1 MIRSSLFFVL
11 TILSFYSFSQGG
23 VACAEMAPI
32 CTDVGLNFTANAGID
47 QAGTTDPGNDY
58 DCLISQPNPTWYYF
72 QIATDG
78 DIIMELSADQDI
90 DYAIW
95 GPFSTLS
102 VAQSACNSM
111 GDQSPP
117 NPDNGNIVDCSFSP
131 TEVETPII
139 TGAITGE
146 VYVMLI
152 TNYAGVVQDIAL
164 SQTGGSGSTDC
175 NIVTNPPCSIS
186 AFNANPSGCDFTTN
200 TYSVSGVI
208 EYTSA
213 PTAGS
218 LVVEDCNGNT
228 TVVDNFPFAASP
240 QNFSLTGLVSD
251 GLPCDVEV
259 YFTADPTCS
268 QQYNYTAPVCVNN
281 CPAYDLFASSPP
293 EACGNQQ
300 YFLEIQ
306 NSACDGTVNFEVSGD
321 YGTFPSEIS
330 WYVTSNLTGN
340 QVASGSGGA
349 AGGTFNVAVG
359 PIDPNIEG
367 TIFNLVVE
375 DSWGD
380 GFSGGGFIQ
389 TEAPDGTV
397 LGGPIT
403 GNFGVFSNSY
413 FNSGIIVSS
422 STITVTTPT
431 GAVTSVVGN
440 CGDHSI
446 PITLQNN
453 NYCTPIVVDLP
464 WMIMCDLTGTLIASG
479 THSVTVY
486 PQVPT
491 NASDLVSI
499 DWNASTCSWDVTPQ
513 NDCDVLDLNVLYS
526 ISPDP
531 SSLAAGCSNGT
542 EEFTV
547 TYLGFAEGPD
557 CCSTGGPLI
566 PATYTNNQGTTDFIT
581 QTAYGGTNN
590 AAYGTVPGSGIGGN
604 STAVTIDISGSGYCF
619 PNVPSPPG
627 PPVTGEDD
635 YYVDIYVDGVQ
646 IAIYGPLSDPP
657 GSFNYTFTH
666 ADLLAAGVTY
676 NQNSVIE
683 VYVLPNQ
690 FYDPG
695 PPQINTVYIPGANCN
710 TLAAGEW
717 SASSFSI
724 DVAATYEQF
733 VASPANCTFIV
744 NEPFTCCSTGALS
757 ATAPSNQNVECIDDV
772 PPIDITLVTNIISDC
787 PTTVAFVSDVSDGA
801 SCPEVITRTYSVTD
815 DCGNSTTVTQTIT
828 VNDITAPTASNPTD
842 IVIPIGP
849 APAPD
854 INQVLDE
861 ADNCTVSPVVAFVS
875 DVSDG
880 VECPETITRTYSVT
894 DDCGNQILVTQTI
907 VIGGGNVPEPTVSA
921 NGPICEGEDAIFT
934 IEGIIDAVVTYDVGL
949 GSQTTVLTGGI
960 SIITVPS
967 AAPPNSTITLSNISD
982 ESCSSVLN
990 LTATTIVNPPAL
1002 PSFVQLGSYCEGETP
1017 GILNTTSIEGITGT
1031 WSPTAI
1037 TTAVPGTSTYTFSED
1052 VGQCAIG
1059 TTMNVTVTSPAP
1071 PTFTQ
1076 IEPICINGVAPALLG
1091 TSDNGVAGT
1100 WNPSVINTAI
1110 AGTNT
1115 YTFTPEAGLCAISA
1129 TMDIVIEPAVQS
1141 SFTQLG
1147 TYCEGETPDILN
1159 TTSIEGITGTWS
1171 PTAIN
1176 TAAPG
1181 TSAYTFSIDV
1191 GQCAL
1196 GTSMNISISAPIV
1209 TAFTQVDP
1217 ICINGTAPIL
1227 SGTSD
1232 NGITGSWTP
1241 STVNTATIGTGIY
1254 TFTPDPGICATSAS
1268 MDIVIDPATQASFTQ
1283 LGPYCQGETSGV
1295 LTNTSIEGITGTW
1308 SPTAITTAIP
1318 GTSTYT
1324 FSEDLGQCAIGATM
1338 NVTIT
1343 PPETP
1348 TFTQIAPI
1356 CINGGAP
1363 ALPGTSDNGF
1373 TGTWTPSTINTAT
1386 AGISTYTFTPDAGLC
1401 TISATMDITIVEL
1414 PFVDPG
1420 ADQII
1425 SCITNVGGAQIGSPA
1440 VPGNTYSWSP
1450 SADLTD
1456 ANNSNPIANPI
1467 GTTTYTVT
1475 VTNSSGCISAGQ
1487 VNVSIDNAPPTIA
1500 ITNNTATNILT
1511 CTVLALNVTASGG
1524 LNYSWDSGLGNDA
1537 AATITA
1543 PGIYTVTG
1551 TAPNGCQETESIE
1564 VTQDNNIDLFVTLS
1578 EPEICSGE
1586 EITLTMNSTIATDF
1600 DWTVI
1605 QNGVTGASAGALP
1618 NSGVGAEI
1626 TQTLQLTS
1634 SNNGEV
1640 EYIITPTSGGCIG
1653 ESQSVTVYLLAPIE
1667 PQFDALGPFCINET
1681 PTSLQMV
1688 SNEGVSGTWNPS
1700 TISTTLAGTSNYI
1713 FTPNPDQCAL
1723 TQNMDILIN
1732 ELPLVSF
1739 SADNLVGC
1747 APHVVNLTSTNA
1759 SGTWTV
1765 GNGVVLE
1772 GTQAQLTLFNPGCY
1786 DVTLEIEQDGCSN
1799 SLTTENYLCVEEAP
1813 VADFTATPDVFTDQ
1827 DVLVSFTNLSIGA
1840 SSFIWDFGDQNT
1852 STYINP
1858 SNLYESTE
1866 EGALITLIAVSD
1878 FGCTDEAQLII
1889 EYEEQEVFYV
1899 PNTFTPDGD
1908 NFNQMFTPVFYSGF
1922 DPYNFE
1928 MLIYNRWGELVFES
1942 KNADI
1947 GWDGTYGLS
1956 GMKASDGA
1964 YTWKITYKNPKTDQ
1978 RKVIVGHVT
1987 LIR

>member
-1 MIRSSLFFVL
+1 MIRSLLFFAL

-32 CTDVGLNFTANAGID
+32 CTDAGLNFTANAGID
-47 QAGTTDPGNDY
+47 QASTTDPGNDY

-117 NPDNGNIVDCSFSP
+117 NLENGNIVDCSFSP
-131 TEVETPII
+131 TEIETPII

-164 SQTGGSGSTDC
+164 SQTGGTGSTDC
-175 NIVTNPPCSIS
+175 NIVTTPPCSIS

-200 TYSVSGVI
+200 TYSVSGAI
-208 EYTSA
+208 EYTSP
-213 PTAGS
+213 PTSGS

-228 TVVDNFPFAASP
+228 SVVDNFPFAASP
-240 QNFSLTGLVSD
+240 QNFSLTGLASD

-259 YFTADPTCS
+259 YFTADPTCT
-268 QQYNYTAPVCVNN
+268 QQYNYTAPVCLND
-281 CPAYDLFASSPP
+281 CPAYDLFASSPS

-321 YGTFPSEIS
+321 YGSFPSEIS

-349 AGGTFNVAVG
+349 AGGTFNAAVG

-389 TEAPDGTV
+389 TEGPDGTV
-397 LGGPIT
+397 LGVPIT
-403 GNFGVFSNSY
+403 GNFGAFSNSY

-464 WMIMCDLTGTLIASG
+464 WMIICDITGTLIASG

-491 NASDLVSI
+491 NAADLVSI
-499 DWNASTCSWDVTPQ
+499 DWNASTCTWDVTPQ
-513 NDCDVLDLNVLYS
+513 NDCDALDLNVLYS

-531 SSLAAGCSNGT
+531 STLGAACSNGT

-547 TYLGFAEGPD
+547 TYLGFMNGPD
-557 CCSTGGPLI
+557 CCSTGGPLT

-590 AAYGTVPGSGIGGN
+590 AAYGTVPGSGTGGN
-604 STAVTIDISGSGYCF
+604 STAVTIDISCSGYCF
-619 PNVPSPPG
+619 PNVPSPWG
-627 PPVTGEDD
+627 PIPGEDS

-646 IAIYGPLSDPP
+646 IAIYGPLTDPP
-657 GSFNYTFTH
+657 GSFNYNFSH

-724 DVAATYEQF
+724 DVAATYEQL
-733 VASPANCTFIV
+733 VASPANCSFIV

-757 ATAPSNQNVECIDDV
+757 ATAPSNQDIECIGDV
-772 PPIDITLVTNIISDC
+772 PPSDITLVTNIISEC
-787 PTTVAFVSDVSDGA
+787 PTTVAFVSDVSNGS

-815 DCGNSTTVTQTIT
+815 DCGNSTTVTQVIT
-828 VNDITAPTASNPTD
+828 VDDITAPTASNPAGIAVECFGDVPAFDVSVVSDAADNCTVSPVVAFVSDVSNGSSCPEVITRTYSVTDDCGNSTIVIQTITVGDITAPTAVNPTD

-880 VECPETITRTYSVT
+880 VECPETITRTFSVT

-934 IEGIIDAVVTYDVGL
+934 IEGINDAIVTYDVGL
-949 GSQTTVLTGGI
+949 GPQTTVLTGGI

-982 ESCSSVLN
+982 ETCSSVLN
-990 LTATTIVNPPAL
+990 LTATTIVNTPAL
-1002 PSFVQLGSYCEGETP
+1002 PSFVQLGSYCEGGTP
-1017 GILNTTSIEGITGT
+1017 DILNNISIEGLSGT

-1037 TTAVPGTSTYTFSED
+1037 NTAAPGTSTYSFSVD
-1052 VGQCAIG
+1052 AGQCAIG

-1071 PTFTQ
+1071 P
-1076 IEPICINGVAPALLG
+1076 A
-1091 TSDNGVAGT
+1091 
-1100 WNPSVINTAI
+1100 
-1110 AGTNT
+1110 
-1115 YTFTPEAGLCAISA
+1115 
-1129 TMDIVIEPAVQS
+1129 
-1141 SFTQLG
+1141 
-1147 TYCEGETPDILN
+1147 
-1159 TTSIEGITGTWS
+1159 
-1171 PTAIN
+1171 
-1176 TAAPG
+1176 
-1181 TSAYTFSIDV
+1181 
-1191 GQCAL
+1191 
-1196 GTSMNISISAPIV
+1196 
-1209 TAFTQVDP
+1209 
-1217 ICINGTAPIL
+1217 
-1227 SGTSD
+1227 
-1232 NGITGSWTP
+1232 
-1241 STVNTATIGTGIY
+1241 
-1254 TFTPDPGICATSAS
+1254 
-1268 MDIVIDPATQASFTQ
+1268 
-1283 LGPYCQGETSGV
+1283 
-1295 LTNTSIEGITGTW
+1295 
-1308 SPTAITTAIP
+1308 
-1318 GTSTYT
+1318 
-1324 FSEDLGQCAIGATM
+1324 
-1338 NVTIT
+1338 
-1343 PPETP
+1343 
-1348 TFTQIAPI
+1348 FTQIAPI
-1356 CINGGAP
+1356 CINAGAP

-1373 TGTWTPSTINTAT
+1373 TGTWTPSTINTAS

-1420 ADQII
+1420 TDQII

-1440 VPGNTYSWSP
+1440 VPGNTHSWSP
-1450 SADLTD
+1450 AAGLTD
-1456 ANNSNPIANPI
+1456 ANNSNPIANPV

-1475 VTNSSGCISAGQ
+1475 VTNSSGCLSVGQ
-1487 VNVSIDNAPPTIA
+1487 VNVSVDNAPPTIA

-1586 EITLTMNSTIATDF
+1586 EITLTVNSTIATDF

-1605 QNGVTGASAGALP
+1605 QNGVTGASTGALP
-1618 NSGVGAEI
+1618 NNGEGAEI
-1626 TQTLQLTS
+1626 TQTMQLTS

-1653 ESQSVTVYLLAPIE
+1653 ESQSVTVYILAPIE

-1681 PTSLQMV
+1681 LTSLQVV
-1688 SNEGVSGTWNPS
+1688 SNEGISGSWNPS
-1700 TISTTLAGTSNYI
+1700 TISTILAGTSNYI

-1723 TQNMDILIN
+1723 TQNIDILIN
-1732 ELPLVSF
+1732 ELPFVSF
-1739 SADNLVGC
+1739 SGDTLVGC
-1747 APHVVNLTSTNA
+1747 APHVVNLTSTDG

-1765 GNGVVLE
+1765 GNGVVVE
-1772 GTQAQLTLFNPGCY
+1772 GTQAQVTLFNSGCY
-1786 DVTLEIEQDGCSN
+1786 DVTLEIEQDGCAN

-1813 VADFTATPDVFTDQ
+1813 VADFTATPGVFTDQ
-1827 DVLVSFTNLSIGA
+1827 DVLVVFTNLSIGA

-1852 STYINP
+1852 SAYINP
-1858 SNLYESTE
+1858 SNLYELTE
-1866 EGALITLIAVSD
+1866 EGAFITLIAVSD

-1942 KNADI
+1942 QNADI
-1947 GWDGTYGLS
+1947 GWDGTYGYS

-1964 YTWKITYKNPKTDQ
+1964 YTWKITYKTPKTDQ